1 MMERDEQRLVKEF
14 KKAIFRKNPKPWYE
28 IFLAYFVIMWHL
40 NYIHGQA
47 VGFMKSQEQT
57 STGEKVS
64 YVVKS
69 MVNEWE
75 NSAGNMLY
83 HFRYVLRAFLPFQKE
98 NMANVKKLGG
108 LDGYGVSY
116 LERAV
121 SLLDKKGNDIP
132 I

>member
-1 MMERDEQRLVKEF
+1 
-14 KKAIFRKNPKPWYE
+14 
-28 IFLAYFVIMWHL
+28 
-40 NYIHGQA
+40 
-47 VGFMKSQEQT
+47 
-57 STGEKVS
+57 
-64 YVVKS
+64 

-108 LDGYGVSY
+108 LDGHGVSY